1 MAVIGVLTE
10 PTPPSWWKANRHKV
24 FGIVGLLLGFLLC
37 QQISGGLH
45 ERQPQHPRPSHSAP
59 GPIGH

>member
-37 QQISGGLH
+37 QQTSEGTH
-45 ERQPQHPRPSHSAP
+45 EQRPQHPRPSHTTP
-59 GPIGH
+59 GPSSH